1 MPKSQNRKYFLF
13 LCFLT
18 YAFAYQAQ
26 SSDLSILSNFS
37 ANEKVYP
44 ERKVVF
50 IKAKS
55 NALITK
61 VNPLRLFFGSLLF
74 AYQKGISP
82 QISRQCGFEISC
94 SEFSKNCIQ
103 QHGLFKGIA
112 LSADRMSRCT
122 RIASFDLK
130 IADFDFKSK
139 KIIDPV
145 SFYNHKHNMDE

>member
-1 MPKSQNRKYFLF
+1 MHKSQNHKYLSIVCM
-13 LCFLT
+13 LV
-18 YAFAYQAQ
+18 YAFTFHAQ
-26 SSDLSILSNFS
+26 SRDLDILTHFS
-37 ANEKVYP
+37 PTEKKYN

-55 NALITK
+55 KSMIAK
-61 VNPLRLFFGSLLF
+61 VNPIRIIFGSLLF
-74 AYQKGISP
+74 AYQKSISP

-145 SFYNHKHNMDE
+145 DFYQHQHKVDE